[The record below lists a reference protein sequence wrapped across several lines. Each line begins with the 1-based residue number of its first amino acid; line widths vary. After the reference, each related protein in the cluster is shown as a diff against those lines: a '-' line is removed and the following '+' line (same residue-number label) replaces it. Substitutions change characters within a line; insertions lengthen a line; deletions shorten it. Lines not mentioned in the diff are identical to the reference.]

1 VAPAQAAA
9 GLGLLVVAQSVAEA
23 EAAIDE
29 VLVLL
34 REVKAINTKPL
45 IKAIEGARVGLFTFL
60 AILEKRLEKIAV
72 EWRSG
77 EGDRD
82 ALVGAIAGC
91 RSLAGRAHLSARA
104 QQKYLITLIGL
115 KRWEER
121 VENFAA
127 VSREV
132 YQALDEVV
140 RASSAVECLNSIL
153 RPYIAVKKQLSR
165 GFLALIA
172 LYWNMH
178 PLKQRGGKTP
188 FQLSGIDLG
197 DDDWVRL
204 IEHEMRAQERLSV
217 KRAA

>member
-1 VAPAQAAA
+1 F
-9 GLGLLVVAQSVAEA
+9 
-23 EAAIDE
+23 
-29 VLVLL
+29 
-34 REVKAINTKPL
+34 KAIG
-45 IKAIEGARVGLFTFL
+45 GAKVGLFTFL
-60 AILEKRLEKIAV
+60 AILEKRLEKISI
-72 EWRSG
+72 EWRIS
-77 EGDRD
+77 EGDRHSMF
-82 ALVGAIAGC
+82 GAIDGSRC
-91 RSLAGRAHLSARA
+91 LAERAHLSARA
-104 QQKYLITLIGL
+104 QQRYLLALIGL
-115 KRWEER
+115 RRWEEQ
-121 VENFAA
+121 VENFSA
-127 VSREV
+127 VCREV
-132 YQALDEVV
+132 YEALDEVV